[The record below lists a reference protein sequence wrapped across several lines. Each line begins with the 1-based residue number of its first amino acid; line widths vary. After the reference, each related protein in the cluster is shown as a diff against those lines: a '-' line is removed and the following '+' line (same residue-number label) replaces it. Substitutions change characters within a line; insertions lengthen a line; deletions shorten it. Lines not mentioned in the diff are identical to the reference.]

1 MCWCRRWCS
10 RRLTRSE
17 LILHVWRDSK
27 WPLRFHSCVS
37 SNCFELISWKNS
49 FKSCPK
55 LKKKKKTW
63 LAEWVF
69 CQSLQPWLQDTEM
82 HSSIYLFKVSSL
94 NLMSA
99 QEREGEKKQK
109 MNNFSWLQGLRVR
122 WCDASALLQESAP
135 HLRTS
140 CWILMRCF
148 KAPSPPEASGEQ
160 SSSWGPRQARRGSE
174 PPVRM
179 TAAFQGRF

>member
-1 MCWCRRWCS
+1 MCDATQNDPS
-10 RRLTRSE
+10 GF
-17 LILHVWRDSK
+17 ILV
-27 WPLRFHSCVS
+27 LAAIV
-37 SNCFELISWKNS
+37 LSWKNS

-55 LKKKKKTW
+55 LKTKKN
-63 LAEWVF
+63 LIGWVSF
-69 CQSLQPWLQDTEM
+69 LPEFAAMAARYRDAFIHLFIQSLIIE
-82 HSSIYLFKVSSL
+82 S
-94 NLMSA
+94 N
-99 QEREGEKKQK
+99 ERTRKRGGKKQK

-148 KAPSPPEASGEQ
+148 KAPSPAEASGEQ